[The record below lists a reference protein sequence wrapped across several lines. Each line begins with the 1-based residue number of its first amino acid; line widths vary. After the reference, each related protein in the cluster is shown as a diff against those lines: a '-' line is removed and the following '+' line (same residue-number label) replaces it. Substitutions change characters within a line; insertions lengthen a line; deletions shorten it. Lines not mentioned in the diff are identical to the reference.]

1 MFMVSY
7 IWGRC
12 YRQGT
17 QFWPKLD
24 FSSCNIQKNA
34 LLFYSTTQK
43 SFFLL
48 RYLLP
53 SPNRS
58 SFQKL
63 TSGMADLISDGIS
76 ENTLFSDV
84 HGKDALDVELQRLHS
99 NMWCVSAVPVRDV
112 LFQLVGE
119 FFRST
124 LRGHNRKLPDRV
136 GCDHYRQITETA
148 DYSIY
153 P

>member
-1 MFMVSY
+1 M
-7 IWGRC
+7 
-12 YRQGT
+12 
-17 QFWPKLD
+17 
-24 FSSCNIQKNA
+24 SSCCTTLSQKN
-34 LLFYSTTQK
+34 F
-43 SFFLL
+43 FFLL

-58 SFQKL
+58 SFLKL
-63 TSGMADLISDGIS
+63 TSDMADLVSDGVS
-76 ENTLFSDV
+76 ENVLFSDV
-84 HGKDALDVELQRLHS
+84 HGKDALNVELQCLS
-99 NMWCVSAVPVRDV
+99 FSMWCVSAVPVRDV
-112 LFQLVGE
+112 LSQLVGE

-124 LRGHNRKLPDRV
+124 LRGHDRKLPYRV